1 MTQTMRDGSNL
12 TRTLNNS
19 RFVENKHGETSPC
32 RTFKSYNE
40 HAVQIF
46 GVFFLK
52 GSIYGQ
58 RIKASVCSPT
68 QTSHGRPRFKG
79 RGNETVIKK
88 RRTQMI
94 PYS

>member
-1 MTQTMRDGSNL
+1 MTQTMRDASNL

-46 GVFFLK
+46 CVFFLK

-58 RIKASVCSPT
+58 RIKASVALL
-68 QTSHGRPRFKG
+68 
-79 RGNETVIKK
+79 
-88 RRTQMI
+88 RRHHTEDPVLKEGEMRQ
-94 PYS
+94 